1 MSTFNIPSS
10 KTNFD
15 KFNQVISVSYHRISV
30 NIVSSYEEVVVCLD
44 FYFCQ
49 MSVYVNEKG
58 MVVSF
63 IDPTRKLSVDN
74 VELSILEDEDV
85 AFHYT

>member
-1 MSTFNIPSS
+1 M
-10 KTNFD
+10 
-15 KFNQVISVSYHRISV
+15 ISVSYHRISV

>member
-1 MSTFNIPSS
+1 MSTFNIPSL
-10 KTNFD
+10 KTNLD

-44 FYFCQ
+44 FYFSQ

-63 IDPTRKLSVDN
+63 IDPTRKLSIDN
-74 VELSILEDEDV
+74 VELSIWEDEDV
-85 AFHYT
+85 AFHYP